1 MTAPATKAAVMD
13 SLKLIQTLLREVAN
27 DLEPPATRTSKTA
40 AVKKLNR
47 IVAIASTL
55 ALTLEPKR

>member
-1 MTAPATKAAVMD
+1 MD